1 MGSTA
6 AAYCTAGIVI
16 KRANNTT
23 ITARIIFSKR
33 PAENE
38 EGSAHENK
46 PWLMI
51 RRMVIEKACKA
62 NSNVLG
68 IIGGVSNGK
77 AIDHTPQNIPKLT
90 TSISNFLYCRSS
102 IHTRIKY
109 HPATTVIGACHASA
123 VNEIVHGNG
132 ISPTPKAVIAIIPSP
147 IHPYNAPTTK
157 RVHMSRTLN
166 CFMTINTM
174 YANAEYAS
182 QVPMFSAN
190 VSSERH
196 TPQNMRSEKKKNI

>member
-1 MGSTA
+1 MGSAA
-6 AAYCTAGIVI
+6 AAYGVAGIVI

-33 PAENE
+33 LAENE
-38 EGSAHENK
+38 TGSAHENK
-46 PWLMI
+46 PWLII
-51 RRMVIEKACKA
+51 RRTVITKACKA
-62 NSNVLG
+62 NSNTLD
-68 IIGGVSNGK
+68 ITGGVSNGQDT
-77 AIDHTPQNIPKLT
+77 DHTPQKIPKLT
-90 TSISNFLYCRSS
+90 TSASVFLYCRSS

-157 RVHMSRTLN
+157 RVHISRALN
-166 CFMTINTM
+166 CFITINTM
-174 YANAEYAS
+174 YANAE
-182 QVPMFSAN
+182 
-190 VSSERH
+190 
-196 TPQNMRSEKKKNI
+196 